1 MHPERLTVNGVD
13 IFELAK
19 QAKKNQSASTNDDP
33 SAIIQRLERK
43 VEREKKAR
51 TTAEQTIEASSR
63 RLYLANQALDK
74 ANHQLEATVLELND
88 TMSRLT
94 SAEVKRQ
101 ATTATL
107 VVALVLFIISEFAIE
122 PELEKSIDNTL
133 ILQLAKLGIFSLLI
147 PFEIIASRVIES
159 GLSES
164 QDLNAQMY
172 KNLLVSAYEDGIV
185 TDMERAILLSSAN
198 QLGLSK
204 QVAERIERE
213 YMREVGLLVEEALP
227 DSSSETPAESSV
239 N

>member
-1 MHPERLTVNGVD
+1 MNGVD

-204 QVAERIERE
+204 QVAERIEME
-213 YMREVGLLVEEALP
+213 YMHELGLLVEEALP

>member
-1 MHPERLTVNGVD
+1 MNGVD
-13 IFELAK
+13 IFELAQ
-19 QAKKNQSASTNDDP
+19 QAKKNQSTSNNDDP

-51 TTAEQTIEASSR
+51 TTAEQTIEESSR
-63 RLYLANQALDK
+63 RLYLANQALDE

-133 ILQLAKLGIFSLLI
+133 ILQVAKIGIFSLLI

-159 GLSES
+159 GLAES

-213 YMREVGLLVEEALP
+213 YMHELGLLDEDGMPGPSPEPLTDASL
-227 DSSSETPAESSV
+227 